1 VGYRLDGAGDVLI
14 APLDEERP
22 RADEA
27 GDVWHLAQRANA
39 CNTARSGP
47 AQDLASWLW
56 WADTAPAGA
65 GVSLLTEGVVADAVA
80 DPVGL
85 LERGEEA
92 AERRRAH
99 PRLERRHHDP
109 EPTTTRQP
117 SDPNAVLVDEGTTTA
132 LRLQLLEQVDRTDEV
147 VGAEAGHVVPQH
159 VQLAPGHVAAS
170 LLRIGSLP
178 HARIVGADGE
188 HPLLGQLRPVGDAEG
203 GVDLGGARDVGLAV
217 GRVAGDAHLKS
228 RAQSQGIRRTAG

>member
-1 VGYRLDGAGDVLI
+1 MSGISHSAPMPATQHAVVL
-14 APLDEERP
+14 LK
-22 RADEA
+22 
-27 GDVWHLAQRANA
+27 
-39 CNTARSGP
+39 T
-47 AQDLASWLW
+47 WLLGCGGGRV
-56 WADTAPAGA
+56 AATVPAGA

-117 SDPNAVLVDEGTTTA
+117 SNPDAVLVDEGTTA
-132 LRLQLLEQVDRTDEV
+132 LRAQPLEEVDRTDEV
-147 VGAEAGHVVPQH
+147 VGAEASHVIPQH

-170 LLRIGSLP
+170 LIRVSTLAHP
-178 HARIVGADGE
+178 RIVGAYCE
-188 HPLLGQLRPVGDAEG
+188 HALLGKLAPVGDPQG

-217 GRVAGDAHLKS
+217 GRVTGDADLERGRGS
-228 RAQSQGIRRTAG
+228 GQLRTPAG